1 MSSTC
6 SMNLDFRVLWIFADL
21 IVSAK
26 DSLDS

>member
-1 MSSTC
+1 
-6 SMNLDFRVLWIFADL
+6 MNLDFRVLWIFADL